1 MGDAAMSRRI
11 TNADVMR
18 SQEAMIERLARI
30 AEQSLA
36 ETAAMRSLLSEW
48 ITRPQRTATE
58 TVELTRA
65 AMGDHAT
72 GIKITAASQN
82 GETLED
88 VTARAAAMFESRAMR
103 YTLPDGNTHAA
114 PLGPDDLEERL
125 RASVEGL
132 RAVPEPE
139 TE

>member
-1 MGDAAMSRRI
+1 MSGRL

-18 SQEAMIERLARI
+18 SQEAMIERLAGI
-30 AEQSLA
+30 VEQSLA
-36 ETAAMRSLLSEW
+36 ESQAVRELLAEW

-82 GETLED
+82 GETLEQ
-88 VTARAAAMFESRAMR
+88 VEARVSAAFERRAMR

-114 PLGPDDLEERL
+114 PLGEDKLEEQL
-125 RASVEGL
+125 RATVEGL

-139 TE
+139 AE

>member
-1 MGDAAMSRRI
+1 MTGRI

-18 SQEAMIERLARI
+18 SQEAMIERLAGI

-36 ETAAMRSLLSEW
+36 ETAKIRELFAEF

-88 VTARAAAMFESRAMR
+88 VEARVSAAFERRAMR
-103 YTLPDGNTHAA
+103 YTLPDGSTHAA
-114 PLGPDDLEERL
+114 PLGPDDLEARL

-132 RAVPEPE
+132 RAVPEPNGE
-139 TE
+139 GK

>member
-1 MGDAAMSRRI
+1 VSRLSLS
-11 TNADVMR
+11 DVLA
-18 SQEAMIERLARI
+18 SQEALVERLIVELNEER
-30 AEQSLA
+30 AESREL
-36 ETAAMRSLLSEW
+36 RKLLTEW
-48 ITRPQRTATE
+48 ISRPQRTATE

-88 VTARAAAMFESRAMR
+88 VEARVSAAFERRAMR
-103 YTLPDGNTHAA
+103 YTLPDGSTHAA
-114 PLGPDDLEERL
+114 PLGPDDLEAKL

-139 TE
+139 EEK

>member
-1 MGDAAMSRRI
+1 VSRLSLS
-11 TNADVMR
+11 DVLA
-18 SQEAMIERLARI
+18 SQEALVERLIVELNEERAEAR
-30 AEQSLA
+30 EL
-36 ETAAMRSLLSEW
+36 RRLLTEW
-48 ITRPQRTATE
+48 ISRPQRTATE

-88 VTARAAAMFESRAMR
+88 VEARVSAAFERRAMR
-103 YTLPDGNTHAA
+103 YTLPNGSTHAA
-114 PLGPDDLEERL
+114 PLGPDDLEAKL

-139 TE
+139 GER

>member
-1 MGDAAMSRRI
+1 VSRLSLS
-11 TNADVMR
+11 DVLA
-18 SQEAMIERLARI
+18 SQEALVERLIVELNEER
-30 AEQSLA
+30 AESREL
-36 ETAAMRSLLSEW
+36 RKLLTEW
-48 ITRPQRTATE
+48 ISRPQRTATE

-88 VTARAAAMFESRAMR
+88 VEARVSAAFERRAMR
-103 YTLPDGNTHAA
+103 YTLPDGSTHAA
-114 PLGPDDLEERL
+114 PLGPDDLEAKL

-139 TE
+139 ETSA

>member
-1 MGDAAMSRRI
+1 VSRL
-11 TNADVMR
+11 TLSAVLA
-18 SQEAMIERLARI
+18 SQEAMIERLI
-30 AEQSLA
+30 AELREERDESRELRGLLA
-36 ETAAMRSLLSEW
+36 EW

-82 GETLED
+82 GETLEQ
-88 VTARAAAMFESRAMR
+88 VEARVSAAFERRAMR
-103 YTLPDGNTHAA
+103 YTLPDGKTHAA
-114 PLGPDDLEERL
+114 ELGPDTLAEQL
-125 RASVEGL
+125 LASVEGL

-139 TE
+139 ETK